1 MKSPIT
7 MGEGVNLHQEVKY
20 LKDLHKQF
28 LKVKAKRY
36 PNSTKL
42 TNEAYFFGWLK
53 RCVTLRNHH
62 EDVSFVSIGS
72 TNTLDSD
79 NTLIIPA
86 ELIRVY
92 RDKPLI
98 ITNEKGELFLQVFD
112 NGGSQTFGPFKTE
125 EKLKVMFT
133 NYCHLKF
140 QEDHARRKH
149 QHEKDLIREH
159 CYEAFVVQENL
170 IKVYTSLQKDSTTM
184 KWQYKVWLRLK
195 EHLLALP
202 SRYQYDYRLL
212 DFTYAYR
219 VLSAAK
225 EQLGGSDSYL
235 TINPFNS
242 PFVDESCI
250 YFLPKKLK
258 TLLNSQYI
266 PCLRGSGYQVR
277 VRDAFGKYISLGT
290 YKTVAEATSV
300 YNKHKRE
307 TLRLLVDQY
316 KNKLSDSF
324 LWDVEECL

>member
-1 MKSPIT
+1 MKSPIA

-86 ELIRVY
+86 ELLRVY
-92 RDKPLI
+92 RDKPLV
-98 ITNEKGELFLQVFD
+98 ITNEKGELFVQVFES
-112 NGGSQTFGPFKTE
+112 GESQTFGPFKTE
-125 EKLKVMFT
+125 EKLRALFT

-170 IKVYTSLQKDSTTM
+170 IKVYTSLQKDSTKL
-184 KWQYKVWLRLK
+184 KWQYQVWLRLK

-235 TINPFNS
+235 TVNPFNS
-242 PFVDESCI
+242 AFVDESCI

-277 VRDAFGKYISLGT
+277 VRDTFGKYISLGT
-290 YKTVAEATSV
+290 YKTVAEATAV
-300 YNKHKRE
+300 YNKNKRE